1 MSTEAKVG
9 AFVIVSV
16 AVLGFSVYWLTH
28 TQSMKG
34 QVFFKSYFRYAGG
47 LASGAPVLFGGIKVG
62 QVQSVEPSAEDPT
75 RIEVDFNV
83 RPGTPL
89 NEDSKARAGTV
100 TLMGSPTLLI
110 TTGSNEARRLSPGEA
125 VQSEE
130 TITINEVAAKV
141 GAAAD
146 SAGAL
151 LEDLRRDVP
160 RLVRKAQIAAA
171 NVNEIT
177 GPRNQKRIA
186 GILAEFN
193 TMVNR
198 ESPKIAK
205 ITDEI
210 STLAKH
216 ADSLVLSAK
225 PIPPNVN
232 QAVTKAN
239 NILDDIREPL
249 KKDLTELHA
258 AIQQARD
265 TLASVQN
272 VIGDNRPEL
281 NETVRNLNAA
291 SENIRALTETLKQR
305 PWNLIRTTQPPER
318 KVPQ

>member
-9 AFVIVSV
+9 AFVIASL
-16 AVLGFSVYWLTH
+16 AVLGFSIYAVTH
-28 TQSMKG
+28 TQTVKG
-34 QVFFKSYFRYAGG
+34 QVLFKTYFRYAGG
-47 LASGAPVLFGGIKVG
+47 LAPGAPVLFGGIKVG
-62 QVQSVEPSAEDPT
+62 QVQNVASSREDPT
-75 RIEVDFNV
+75 RIEVNFNV

-100 TLMGSPTLLI
+100 TLMGSPALLI

-130 TITINEVAAKV
+130 TITMNEVAAKV
-141 GAAAD
+141 SAVAD

-151 LEDLRRDVP
+151 MEDLRRDMP
-160 RLVRKAQIAAA
+160 KLVRKAQTAVA

-186 GILAEFN
+186 GILAELN

-205 ITDEI
+205 ITDEV
-210 STLAKH
+210 SMMSKH
-216 ADSLVLSAK
+216 ANSLVLSAK

-239 NILDDIREPL
+239 KILDDIHEPL
-249 KKDLTELHA
+249 MKDLTELQG

-265 TLASVQN
+265 TLAGVQN

-281 NETVRNLNAA
+281 NETVRNLRAA

>member
-9 AFVIVSV
+9 AFVMVSV
-16 AVLGFSVYWLTH
+16 AVLGFSIYWLTH
-28 TQSMKG
+28 TQNVKG
-34 QVFFKSYFRYAGG
+34 QVFYKSYFRYAGG
-47 LASGAPVLFGGIKVG
+47 LAPGAPVLFGGIKVG
-62 QVQSVEPSAEDPT
+62 QVQSVAPSTEDPT

-100 TLMGSPTLLI
+100 TLMGSPALLI
-110 TTGSNEARRLSPGEA
+110 TTGSNEARRLSPGED

-141 GAAAD
+141 GAVAD

-160 RLVRKAQIAAA
+160 RLVRKAQIAVA

-193 TMVNR
+193 TMLNR

-210 STLAKH
+210 SVLAKH

-265 TLASVQN
+265 TLASVQD
-272 VIGDNRPEL
+272 VIGDNRTEL

>member
-1 MSTEAKVG
+1 M
-9 AFVIVSV
+9 
-16 AVLGFSVYWLTH
+16 
-28 TQSMKG
+28 
-34 QVFFKSYFRYAGG
+34 
-47 LASGAPVLFGGIKVG
+47 
-62 QVQSVEPSAEDPT
+62 
-75 RIEVDFNV
+75 
-83 RPGTPL
+83 
-89 NEDSKARAGTV
+89 
-100 TLMGSPTLLI
+100 
-110 TTGSNEARRLSPGEA
+110 
-125 VQSEE
+125 
-130 TITINEVAAKV
+130 NEVAAKV
-141 GAAAD
+141 GAVAD

-151 LEDLRRDVP
+151 LEDLHRDVP
-160 RLVRKAQIAAA
+160 RLVRKAQIAVA
-171 NVNEIT
+171 NMNEIT

-205 ITDEI
+205 ITDEV
-210 STLAKH
+210 STLAEH

-239 NILDDIREPL
+239 NILDEIREPL
-249 KKDLTELHA
+249 TKDLTELQA

-265 TLASVQN
+265 TLASLQN
-272 VIGDNRPEL
+272 VIGDTRPEL
-281 NETVRNLNAA
+281 NETVRNLRAA